1 MVAFVVPLLLMLA
14 MVAPIGWLMQR
25 RPADA
30 PLTWGEAMVGSI
42 WVTAILFLA
51 FGIIPHQ
58 FIVWADS
65 DLGWRSD
72 RFIVGPG
79 EVLADLP
86 FVIPYTALRDI
97 IVVNLHV
104 VFAVGMVMLW
114 AKWQKRGAAPAV
126 ADDSVTSD
134 YGRPLVASNE

>member
-1 MVAFVVPLLLMLA
+1 MVAFVVSVLLMLA
-14 MVAPIGWLMQR
+14 MVAPIPWMMKR

-30 PLTWGEAMVGSI
+30 PLTWGEAMCGAI
-42 WVTAILFLA
+42 WVTAILFLC

-72 RFIVGPG
+72 RFLVGPG
-79 EVLADLP
+79 EILGDLP
-86 FVIPYTALRDI
+86 FDLPYTALRDI

-114 AKWQKRGAAPAV
+114 ARWQKRGELE
-126 ADDSVTSD
+126 ADDATPSSE
-134 YGRPLVASNE
+134 YGRPLVESNA

>member
-14 MVAPIGWLMQR
+14 MVAPIMWLMNR

-30 PLTWGEAMVGSI
+30 PLTWGEAMGGSI

-79 EVLADLP
+79 EFLADLP
-86 FVIPYTALRDI
+86 FVIPYTALRDF
-97 IVVNLHV
+97 IVVNIHV
-104 VFAVGMVMLW
+104 VFAVVMVMIW
-114 AKWQKRGAAPAV
+114 AKWQKRGSAPV
-126 ADDSVTSD
+126 ADDTFISD
-134 YGRPLVASNE
+134 YGRPLVDSNE

>member
-14 MVAPIGWLMQR
+14 MVAPIMWMMNR

-30 PLTWGEAMVGSI
+30 PLTWGEAMGGSI

-86 FVIPYTALRDI
+86 FDIPYTALRDI

-114 AKWQKRGAAPAV
+114 AKWQKRGAVPAV